1 MGLWLID
8 VAFKESEDSSS
19 FIIHRDDV
27 FNSMDSWGKGEPR
40 NPL

>member
-19 FIIHRDDV
+19 FIIHRDDELLH
-27 FNSMDSWGKGEPR
+27 GQLG
-40 NPL
+40 